1 MDQPTASSLPA
12 AEGQEASDRSLLQR
26 LKQGSQDAAT
36 QLYLRYVHRL
46 RALAQAQCS
55 EALARQVESEDVVQ
69 SVFGSF
75 FRGAAQGCYDVPVGE
90 ELWRLFL
97 VIALNKIRA
106 RGNYHLAAKRD
117 ARRTV
122 HSEGLEELAA
132 EADLGFLRLTVE
144 EALEKLSPQH
154 REMVTLRIEGHEV
167 AEIARLTSRSHR
179 TVERLLQQA
188 RQRLTELMEGV

>member
-1 MDQPTASSLPA
+1 
-12 AEGQEASDRSLLQR
+12 LQR

-36 QLYLRYVHRL
+36 QLYLRYVNRL

-55 EALARQVESEDVVQ
+55 DALARQVDAEDVVQ

-122 HSEGLEELAA
+122 RSDELDELVV
-132 EADLGFLRLTVE
+132 EADLVFLRLTVE

-154 REMVTLRIEGHEV
+154 RQMVTLRIEGHEV
-167 AEIARLTSRSHR
+167 AEIARLTNRSHR

-188 RQRLTELMEGV
+188 RQRLTELMEGG